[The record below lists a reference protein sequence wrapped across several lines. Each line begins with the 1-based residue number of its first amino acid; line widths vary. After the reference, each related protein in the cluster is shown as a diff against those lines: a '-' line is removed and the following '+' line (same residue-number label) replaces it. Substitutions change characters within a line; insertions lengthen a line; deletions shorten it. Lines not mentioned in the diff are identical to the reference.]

1 MLVTLDRGET
11 PAPLVMWDSLEQS
24 ASRVNREFKDRA
36 VTQATLVSR
45 ALLDQ
50 LVNQVRTETLASLE
64 TAVHRELLGR
74 LAALEV
80 LVYQATLAA
89 VVLPVPSVVWVTPEQ
104 LVPRVQL
111 GRREVQDSRD

>member
-1 MLVTLDRGET
+1 ML
-11 PAPLVMWDSLEQS
+11 DSLEQS
-24 ASRVNREFKDRA
+24 ANRVNREFKDHV
-36 VTQATLVSR
+36 VTPGSLASR

-50 LVNQVRTETLASLE
+50 LVNQVRMEMLALL
-64 TAVHRELLGR
+64 AALVHRELLDR

-89 VVLPVPSVVWVTPEQ
+89 VVLPVPSVVWVTPEH
-104 LVPRVQL
+104 LVLRVQL